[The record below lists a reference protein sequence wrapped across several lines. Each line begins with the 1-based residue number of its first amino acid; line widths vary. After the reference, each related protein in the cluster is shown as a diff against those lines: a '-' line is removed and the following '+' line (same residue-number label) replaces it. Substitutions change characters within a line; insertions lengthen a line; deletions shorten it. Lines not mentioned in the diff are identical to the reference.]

1 LKVDKKPFFGIGAEK
16 DARFWMA
23 ILRQALVAGYL
34 RKEIEQYGV
43 VKITPKGMDF
53 LENGGSFQMTEDHD
67 YQSLE
72 EEYNTRSRQS
82 GVVDE
87 TLLNYLR
94 DLRKKEAKR
103 HGIPPFAMFQDA
115 SLEDMALRYPVTLE
129 EMKTIFGVGEGKAR
143 KYGARFVEFI
153 GDYVEEND
161 IIRPEDLVV
170 RSVVNKSGLK
180 VYIIQNTD
188 RKIPLEDIAASKG
201 IEMDDLISEIE
212 AIVYSGTRINI
223 DYQINE
229 ILDEDQQE
237 EIKEYFMTAERD
249 AIKDAMAEF
258 GGEYEE
264 QELRLMR
271 IKFISDIAN

>member
-1 LKVDKKPFFGIGAEK
+1 
-16 DARFWMA
+16 M
-23 ILRQALVAGYL
+23 
-34 RKEIEQYGV
+34 
-43 VKITPKGMDF
+43 
-53 LENGGSFQMTEDHD
+53 
-67 YQSLE
+67 
-72 EEYNTRSRQS
+72 
-82 GVVDE
+82 
-87 TLLNYLR
+87 
-94 DLRKKEAKR
+94 
-103 HGIPPFAMFQDA
+103 
-115 SLEDMALRYPVTLE
+115 
-129 EMKTIFGVGEGKAR
+129 
-143 KYGARFVEFI
+143 
-153 GDYVEEND
+153 
-161 IIRPEDLVV
+161 
-170 RSVVNKSGLK
+170 VNKSGLK

>member
-1 LKVDKKPFFGIGAEK
+1 
-16 DARFWMA
+16 
-23 ILRQALVAGYL
+23 
-34 RKEIEQYGV
+34 
-43 VKITPKGMDF
+43 
-53 LENGGSFQMTEDHD
+53 MTEDHD

-170 RSVVNKSGLK
+170 RSK
-180 VYIIQNTD
+180 
-188 RKIPLEDIAASKG
+188 
-201 IEMDDLISEIE
+201 
-212 AIVYSGTRINI
+212 
-223 DYQINE
+223 
-229 ILDEDQQE
+229 
-237 EIKEYFMTAERD
+237 
-249 AIKDAMAEF
+249 
-258 GGEYEE
+258 
-264 QELRLMR
+264 
-271 IKFISDIAN
+271 

>member
-1 LKVDKKPFFGIGAEK
+1 
-16 DARFWMA
+16 
-23 ILRQALVAGYL
+23 
-34 RKEIEQYGV
+34 
-43 VKITPKGMDF
+43 
-53 LENGGSFQMTEDHD
+53 
-67 YQSLE
+67 
-72 EEYNTRSRQS
+72 
-82 GVVDE
+82 
-87 TLLNYLR
+87 
-94 DLRKKEAKR
+94 
-103 HGIPPFAMFQDA
+103 
-115 SLEDMALRYPVTLE
+115 
-129 EMKTIFGVGEGKAR
+129 MKTIFGVGEGKAR

-264 QELRLMR
+264 HELRLMR